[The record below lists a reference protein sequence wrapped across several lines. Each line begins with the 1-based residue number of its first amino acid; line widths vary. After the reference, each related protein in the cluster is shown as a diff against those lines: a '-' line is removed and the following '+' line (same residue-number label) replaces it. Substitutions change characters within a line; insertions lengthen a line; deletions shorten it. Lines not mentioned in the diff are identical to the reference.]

1 MTLEPSSELNASLIR
16 IGIVRSAIANRK
28 DLPPLG
34 APASV
39 ELFPE
44 FAAGLLHI
52 EKHSHLWVMAWL
64 DTAARDPLQVIP
76 RGLKDQG
83 EAGLHG
89 VFAVRSPARPNPI
102 GLTAA
107 RVVGRSGLRIDFDAL
122 DFNDG
127 TPVIDLKPYFASR
140 DMIFSAQSQQVG
152 RPTEANAIRESAHMQ
167 ALAFAGQESDGLDL
181 AVAIMTHFRTEVL
194 GYTDPETWD
203 LTVPIDRP
211 RLSEALTGLTRTW
224 PQFHAVDAV
233 IFRYGAFTY
242 EYELHEDDFRFYPH

>member
-1 MTLEPSSELNASLIR
+1 MTPQEMTQENMTLR
-16 IGIVRSAIANRK
+16 QIGVVRSPIVDRK

-34 APASV
+34 VGASV

-52 EKHSHLWVMAWL
+52 EKHSHLWVLAWL
-64 DTAARDPLQVIP
+64 DTAKRDVLQVVP

-107 RVVGRSGLRIDFDAL
+107 RVVGRDGLTIHFDAL

-140 DMIFSAQSQQVG
+140 DMIFSAHSAQVG
-152 RPTEANAIRESAHMQ
+152 RPATVEAVRDSARMQ
-167 ALAFAGQESDGLDL
+167 ALAFCGEESLGLDL
-181 AVAIMTHFRTEVL
+181 GVEIMTHFRTEVL
-194 GYTDPETWD
+194 GFSDPEVWD
-203 LTVPIDRP
+203 VTVPVDRP
-211 RLSEALTGLTRTW
+211 RLAQTITALTRTW
-224 PQFHAVDAV
+224 PQMHNVDAV
-233 IFRYGAFTY
+233 VFRHGGSTY
-242 EYELHEDDFRFYPH
+242 DYELHEDEFRFYPH

>member
-1 MTLEPSSELNASLIR
+1 MTLKQ
-16 IGIVRSAIANRK
+16 IGVVHSAIKERK

-39 ELFPE
+39 ELLPE
-44 FAAGLLHI
+44 FAPGFLHI
-52 EKHSHLWVMAWL
+52 EKHSHLWALAWL
-64 DTAARDPLQVIP
+64 DTAARDVLQVVP

-107 RVVGRSGLRIDFDAL
+107 RVIGRDSLTIHFDAL

-127 TPVIDLKPYFASR
+127 TPIIDLKPYFASR
-140 DMIFSAQSQQVG
+140 DMIFAATSAQVG
-152 RPTEANAIRESAHMQ
+152 RPADIDAVHASAAMQ
-167 ALAFAGQESDGLDL
+167 ALAFCGEESLGLDL

-194 GYTDPETWD
+194 GFADPEAWD
-203 LTVPIDRP
+203 YTVPIGRP
-211 RLSEALTGLTRTW
+211 RLAQALTGLTRTW
-224 PQFHAVDAV
+224 PKLHAADAV
-233 IFRYGAFTY
+233 VFRHAGSTY
-242 EYELHEDDFRFYPH
+242 EYELHEDGFRFYP

>member
-1 MTLEPSSELNASLIR
+1 MSFELR
-16 IGIVRSAIANRK
+16 QIGVVRSPITDRK

-34 APASV
+34 VAASV

-44 FAAGLLHI
+44 FAEGLLHI
-52 EKHSHLWVMAWL
+52 EKHSHLWVLAWL
-64 DTAARDPLQVIP
+64 DTANRDPLQVVP

-107 RVVGRSGLRIDFDAL
+107 AVIGRTGLTIHFDAL

-140 DMIFSAQSQQVG
+140 DMIFSATSAQVG
-152 RPTEANAIRESAHMQ
+152 RPASVDAVRDSARMQ
-167 ALAFAGQESDGLDL
+167 ALAFNGGESVGLDL
-181 AVAIMTHFRTEVL
+181 AVDIMTHFRTEVL
-194 GYTDPETWD
+194 AFSDPETWD
-203 LTVPIDRP
+203 VSVPIDRP
-211 RLSEALTGLTRTW
+211 RLAQAIAGLTRTW
-224 PQFHAVDAV
+224 PQLHTADAV
-233 IFRYGAFTY
+233 IFRHGGARY
-242 EYELHEDDFRFYPH
+242 EYALFEDEFRFYPH